1 MTLYISCNINSQ
13 QYTSL
18 CTIYLYKDMRV
29 LCLSDLCPP
38 LTSPGNG
45 IADCSTPGVCN
56 FTCDTGYTVSGSA
69 VRRCQRNG
77 TWSGTQPTCI
87 QGNTKI
93 LT

>member
-1 MTLYISCNINSQ
+1 
-13 QYTSL
+13 
-18 CTIYLYKDMRV
+18 MRV

-87 QGNTKI
+87 QGNKLLQTNIMCVRVCVCACVHVCVCVFIKS
-93 LT
+93 